1 MSRLLYR
8 TLVVAALPVAL
19 ALFVVRGLRGHPGE
33 RRGLSQRLGFGA
45 RHATRA
51 IWVHAVSVG
60 EVQAAAAL
68 VRALRSRY
76 PDVPLTLTT
85 TTGTGAARARETF
98 GDAVDVRFLPF
109 DSLGCVRR
117 FLDRVRPH
125 LAIIIEKELWPNL
138 FGECAARGVPIVLAS
153 ATVSART
160 VRRWPLVAP
169 LFRDAFERSVLVAA
183 QSEVDAGRFRQIGV
197 GSSRVQIVGNL
208 KFDLS
213 LSPQLAVEG
222 GELRT
227 ACGWK
232 DRLVLVGG
240 STYEPEENALLEV
253 QGRLRSEGVDVA
265 LVLAPRHPSRF
276 EAVASRLQSA
286 GVAFSR
292 RSRLTSNSGM
302 SGESASSSNPA
313 SASPDVLLLDTLGEL
328 MSAYAAA
335 DLAFVGGSLV
345 DGVGGHNLIEPAALA
360 VATLTG
366 PRGYNAPDIAAA
378 LQTAGALTIVRD
390 TESLLAEVRTLATSA
405 EERSRRGA
413 LGRAFVEEN
422 RGTIERLLARLE
434 PLMADSSE
442 RSSSANR

>member
-1 MSRLLYR
+1 MTRLFYR
-8 TLVVAALPVAL
+8 VLVGAALPFAL
-19 ALFVVRGLRGHPGE
+19 VFFVVRGLRGHPGE
-33 RRGLSQRLGFGA
+33 RQGLSQRLGFGA
-45 RHATRA
+45 RPATRA
-51 IWVHAVSVG
+51 IWIHAVSVG
-60 EVQAAAAL
+60 EVQAATAL

-76 PDVPLTLTT
+76 PEVPLTVTT
-85 TTGTGAARARETF
+85 TTGTGAARARETL

-117 FLDRVRPH
+117 FFDRVQPR

-138 FGECAARGVPIVLAS
+138 YRECAARGVPIVLAS

-169 LFRDAFERSVLVAA
+169 LFREAFERSVFVAA

-197 GSSRVQIVGNL
+197 ESSRVQIVGNL

-213 LSPQLAVEG
+213 LSPQLAGEG
-222 GELRT
+222 TKLRV

-232 DRLVLVGG
+232 DRLLLVGG
-240 STYEPEENALLEV
+240 STYEPEETALLEV
-253 QGRLRSEGVDVA
+253 QGRLRSEGIHVA

-276 EAVASRLQSA
+276 EAVAARLQSA
-286 GVAFSR
+286 GVTFLR
-292 RSRLTSNSGM
+292 RSRLGSNAGM
-302 SGESASSSNPA
+302 SGESASSSSPP

-328 MSAYAAA
+328 MTAYAAA

-345 DGVGGHNLIEPAALA
+345 DEVGGHNLIEPAALA
-360 VATLTG
+360 VATITG

-378 LQTAGALTIVRD
+378 LQTAGALAIVRD
-390 TESLLAEVRTLATSA
+390 TESLLTEARALATST

-413 LGRAFVEEN
+413 QGRAFVEEN
-422 RGTIERLLARLE
+422 RGTLERLLARLE
-434 PLMADSSE
+434 PLMAESLE
-442 RSSSANR
+442 RSSTASR

>member
-8 TLVVAALPVAL
+8 ALVVAALPVAL

-33 RRGLSQRLGFGA
+33 RQGLSQRLGFGA

-51 IWVHAVSVG
+51 IWIHAVSVG

-169 LFRDAFERSVLVAA
+169 LFREAFERSVFVAA

-197 GSSRVQIVGNL
+197 ESSRVQIVGNL

-213 LSPQLAVEG
+213 LSPQLAGEG
-222 GELRT
+222 TKLRA

-232 DRLVLVGG
+232 DRLLLVGG

-292 RSRLTSNSGM
+292 RSRLTSNSVMFGK
-302 SGESASSSNPA
+302 SDKSNPA

-345 DGVGGHNLIEPAALA
+345 DDVGGHNLIEPAALA

-378 LQTAGALTIVRD
+378 LQAAGALTIVRD
-390 TESLLAEVRTLATSA
+390 KESLLAEVRTLATSA

-413 LGRAFVEEN
+413 SGRAFVEEN
-422 RGTIERLLARLE
+422 RGTLERLLARLE

-442 RSSSANR
+442 RPSSANR